1 MRCFL
6 TFHVNFIESLKFTT
20 ISKLSKTFLEFTK
33 QVFQNFTFILC
44 HNNLWGPSTNSDS
57 LYIPPKVKSPQI
69 LLLIYFPRHVTELP
83 QKKPLRFAPENNFQ
97 ICPRENIFPKDRHF
111 NACLWLNNT
120 KTLSTWMFCI
130 SFIHS
135 PFPTTILK
143 LCTHERKLQTLK
155 FTELSK
161 CGYFVYIL
169 DRVLILQS
177 ITLKVFPEN
186 LYSSTSSTRDC
197 FRSSSPFQNLK
208 LMVQNNHKTE
218 ASFCHFRFL

>member
-1 MRCFL
+1 M

-83 QKKPLRFAPENNFQ
+83 QRKPLRFAPENNFQ

-111 NACLWLNNT
+111 IACLLLNNT

-130 SFIHS
+130 SSCLFEFAFS
-135 PFPTTILK
+135 AQLLWKECTCQVQREKRKTGKIL
-143 LCTHERKLQTLK
+143 EE
-155 FTELSK
+155 F
-161 CGYFVYIL
+161 
-169 DRVLILQS
+169 
-177 ITLKVFPEN
+177 
-186 LYSSTSSTRDC
+186 
-197 FRSSSPFQNLK
+197 
-208 LMVQNNHKTE
+208 
-218 ASFCHFRFL
+218 